1 MKKYT
6 IPKMLAGFTQK
17 IKRFFLF
24 SIMAAIVAALLGFI
38 SPLIVGFTVDAVI
51 GDEAASLP
59 GPIMRL
65 YEALSVQGAL
75 GRNLMICA
83 SFVVVCALAAG
94 FFNYMSRVNMAK
106 GSERMINNLRTQLFA
121 HTQRLPFEWHTKNQT
136 GDIIQRCTSDVETVR
151 RFVFQ
156 QLLEV
161 MRTIILITIAMSI
174 MFTLNPLMALV
185 VTVFLPLILCY
196 TIFYFIRIAKKFLV
210 ADQAEGALMVK
221 VQENLTGVRVVRAFG
236 REIHETKLFDEKNND
251 FTNKWISLSG
261 TFGAF
266 WGIGDT
272 VAGIQLLCVIAV
284 GSFLAANGD
293 LTIGDLIV
301 FISYTQML
309 IWPVRQLGRI
319 LSEMSKTGVSLKR
332 IKEIFDAPG
341 ETDAPDALS
350 PPMDRDIEFKSVS
363 FTYDE
368 QPVLRDVS
376 FTIKSGTTFG
386 ILGAT
391 GSGKSTLTYLLNRLY
406 DLPEDS
412 GAITIGGV
420 DVTLIEKSY
429 LRRNI
434 GLVLQEPFLFSKTV
448 LENIDIAARGRDL
461 DRIREK
467 SRIAAIDENIMSFSK
482 GYDTVVGERG
492 VTLSGGQKQRVA
504 IARTLM
510 MNAPVM
516 VFDDSMSSLDME
528 TDAKIRESLREDTAG
543 ATVILISHRI
553 ATLMKA
559 DTIMVLEDGKIAEIG
574 SHSEL
579 VALDGIYRRVYDLQ
593 SGVDSSAVENGKWKV
608 EREETDEAT
617 SIINAVETTD
627 ASVVENGKLKMDS
640 SETNEA
646 TIGREAAMS
655 VAGVS
660 EGGGVSQ

>member
-406 DLPEDS
+406 DLPDDS

-617 SIINAVETTD
+617 S
-627 ASVVENGKLKMDS
+627 
-640 SETNEA
+640 
-646 TIGREAAMS
+646 GRDAAMS